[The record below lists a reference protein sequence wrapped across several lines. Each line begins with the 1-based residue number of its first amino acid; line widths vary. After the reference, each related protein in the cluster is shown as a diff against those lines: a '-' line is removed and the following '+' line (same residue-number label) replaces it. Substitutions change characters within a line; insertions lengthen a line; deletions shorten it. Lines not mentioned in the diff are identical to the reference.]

1 MIKKNVITYLT
12 TVICLI
18 PAYASAANGQDRQ
31 GSFAL
36 SLGYLGGEAKE
47 YVYDDDFKL
56 SELTWKT
63 NNAAIIKAN
72 ASWPVLSW
80 LDVNFNGWTTL
91 ASGSGSNSD
100 RDWREPSDDP
110 DNDSLN
116 SLSNS
121 STKVNHANMF
131 DVGLTGWL
139 YQNTWTRFG
148 FLAGYKESRFSWT
161 AHGGYFQDF
170 DDPTQNQEMTGSV
183 IGYKQTYKAPYI
195 GAVANFY
202 LDKFAFKTEFKYSNW
217 VKAEDSDNHYAR
229 PGFITSNKTNSSEM
243 FSVSQEIA
251 YLISPSFQVV
261 AEAAWNKYK
270 NHRADT
276 SGTSEIDEHGHQK
289 AIDAP
294 GSGGLSSY
302 DYTLTAGVRYTF

>member
-1 MIKKNVITYLT
+1 MLNNNIIKFLT
-12 TVICLI
+12 TVFCLT
-18 PAYASAANGQDRQ
+18 PAYVSAVDGQEKS

-47 YVYDDDFKL
+47 YVYNDDFKL

-63 NNAAIIKAN
+63 NNAAIIKAS
-72 ASWPVLSW
+72 ASWPLLSW
-80 LDVNFNGWTTL
+80 LDVNLNGWTTL

-100 RDWREPSDDP
+100 RDWREPVDDP
-110 DNDSLN
+110 DNNSLN

-121 STKVNHANMF
+121 GNKVNYANMF

-139 YQNTWTRFG
+139 YQNEWSRLG
-148 FLAGYKESRFSWT
+148 LLGGYKESRFSWT
-161 AHGGYFQDF
+161 AHDGYFQDF
-170 DDPTQNQEMTGSV
+170 DDSTQNQALMGDV

-195 GAVANFY
+195 GAVAHLS
-202 LDKFAFKTEFKYSNW
+202 LDKFTFKTEFKYSNW
-217 VKAEDSDNHYAR
+217 VKAQDYDNHYLR
-229 PGFITSNKTNSSEM
+229 SGFISSNKTNSSEM
-243 FSVSQEIA
+243 FAISQEVA

-261 AEAAWNKYK
+261 AEAAWNKYN

-276 SGTSEIDEHGHQK
+276 SGTTGKDENGQQNAFHE
-289 AIDAP
+289 P
-294 GSGGLSSY
+294 GAGGLSSY